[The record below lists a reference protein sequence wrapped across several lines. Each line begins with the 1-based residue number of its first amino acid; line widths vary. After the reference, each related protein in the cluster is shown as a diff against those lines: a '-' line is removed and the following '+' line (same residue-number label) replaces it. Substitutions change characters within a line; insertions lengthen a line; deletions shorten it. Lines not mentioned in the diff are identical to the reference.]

1 MPLEEAAPVGAGTVA
16 ALELEAGE
24 YLQAH
29 FLAARDDLPHLI
41 GAKTPRVLDHPHDA
55 PVDVAVPNILH
66 LPDDAPYPAVVKIDV
81 PIAQAKGQHV
91 HTRSKQLVDRPAEL
105 FDAQGRVEPLGV
117 KVVGVLVVD
126 QSWSLHRVD
135 TPLVI
140 EYDMAILRERIP

>member
-1 MPLEEAAPVGAGTVA
+1 MRRPHLSEPGRSQLWSLRLGNTFRPI
-16 ALELEAGE
+16 
-24 YLQAH
+24 
-29 FLAARDDLPHLI
+29 FLAACHDLPHLI
-41 GAKTPRVLDHPHDA
+41 GTEFPRVLDHPHDA

-66 LPDDAPYPAVVKIDV
+66 LPHDAPYLAVVKIDV

-117 KVVGVLVVD
+117 KVVRVLVVD

-135 TPLVI
+135 PPLVI